1 MKKSGREQMLS
12 MARLGQEKVDKS
24 IRPPV
29 GYKVIDQ
36 VFKLFLDAYK
46 DEFRRRV
53 GSQEGCN
60 TLAGEWLRSL
70 KYYGDDLVLAAA
82 AYCIKTNAVPPYLS
96 AFLAVCDSLKAEM
109 KPAQRNHA
117 VGRAALMG
125 IHKMVGSDK
134 QEGQR

>member
-12 MARLGQEKVDKS
+12 MARVGQEKVDKS

-53 GSQEGCN
+53 GTQEGCN
-60 TLAGEWLRSL
+60 SLAGEWFYSL
-70 KYYGDDLVLAAA
+70 KYYGDDLVLKAARH
-82 AYCIKTNAVPPYLS
+82 CIENNAVPPYLS

-109 KPAQRNHA
+109 KTVPRNHD
-117 VGRAALMG
+117 VGRAKLAD
-125 IHKMVGSDK
+125 IRKMVGLNG
-134 QEGQR
+134 QEGSH